1 MPHSTQVATPAQPES
16 RFAPCAKP
24 RRLLLVKTSSLGDVV
39 HALPVASDLR
49 RKFPGLE
56 IDWVVEE
63 AYADIPHLHPAVR
76 HVIPVALRRWR
87 RSLTRAATWREMR
100 AALAALRADDYDLIL
115 DVQGLV
121 KSALLVAMARRA
133 PGGRRYGHGRG
144 SAREPLA
151 AMFYDNGLDIPKDLH
166 AVERN
171 RRLAAAA
178 CGYACDLPLDYGI
191 AASCAAP
198 GDAKV
203 VRPSWLGPEPC
214 AVLLTGTSREEKLW
228 PEDRWTGLMA
238 SLAGHGL
245 RSVLPAGSPA
255 ERDRAGRLAA
265 ALPATTVV
273 APPLTLAALA
283 GLCAHARLVVGLDT
297 GLTHLAVAL
306 GRPTLALFS
315 GSNPLLTGAYA
326 GNPPTTPLCNLGAS
340 GAAPDVAAAC
350 AAASELLQ

>member
-1 MPHSTQVATPAQPES
+1 MPHSTQVATLAQPES

-76 HVIPVALRRWR
+76 HVIPIALRRWR

-100 AALAALRADDYDLIL
+100 TALAALRADDYDLIL

-121 KSALLVAMARRA
+121 KSALLVAMTRRT
-133 PGGRRYGHGRG
+133 PDGDGRRCGYGRG
-144 SAREPLA
+144 AARERLA
-151 AMFYDNGLDIPKDLH
+151 TAFYDDGFDIPKDLH

-198 GDAKV
+198 VD
-203 VRPSWLGPEPC
+203 RPSWHGPEPC

-228 PEDRWTGLMA
+228 PEDRWIGLMA

-255 ERDRAGRLAA
+255 ERDRAERLAA

-273 APPLTLAALA
+273 APPLPLAALA
-283 GLCAHARLVVGLDT
+283 GLCANARLVVGLDT

-306 GRPTLALFS
+306 GRPTLALFG
-315 GSNPLLTGAYA
+315 GSDPLLTGAYA
-326 GNPPTTPLCNLGAS
+326 GNPPTTPLRNLGAS